1 MVNLLYYPNT
11 LNIRYLNVQHFT
23 KDKEASLI
31 GHLTEGS
38 PDVILITSHSRKKD
52 EPIKIQGY
60 LTFSTNKSD
69 GLHAGSAIAIKKGLK
84 FNIKND
90 FVTDTIG
97 AKVETTLG
105 PIAIMTC
112 YSPPRHR
119 LLPRQ
124 DLEHLI
130 TNQFPTIM
138 AGDLNARHQTFGYT
152 GPPNTKGND
161 LNRLIMRDRVNYL
174 GPVFNTFFTRNSATK
189 PDCILTNQNFY
200 LNHHITPGGHGSFD
214 HLTINIRIS
223 KSNHTPMHTNKWGGL

>member
-69 GLHAGSAIAIKKGLK
+69 GLHAGSAIAVKKGLK

-97 AKVETTLG
+97 AKVNNL
-105 PIAIMTC
+105 MTN
-112 YSPPRHR
+112 S
-119 LLPRQ
+119 
-124 DLEHLI
+124 
-130 TNQFPTIM
+130 N
-138 AGDLNARHQTFGYT
+138 
-152 GPPNTKGND
+152 ND
-161 LNRLIMRDRVNYL
+161 LLLATTAPPPPQTRFGTLKSQYL
-174 GPVFNTFFTRNSATK
+174 
-189 PDCILTNQNFY
+189 
-200 LNHHITPGGHGSFD
+200 
-214 HLTINIRIS
+214 
-223 KSNHTPMHTNKWGGL
+223 